1 MVFDAADPRTQL
13 TSIKAAAVAS
23 AYGPSSYIKFYETEP
38 QLEDASSRTW
48 IGRGAY
54 FVVAYTEA
62 SAEATFVRESQPD
75 EYMVLLP
82 DAEHGARVST
92 ALEELSV
99 PGGSVV
105 IVPPGPSSITV
116 PRGGRLVRI
125 FSHLAADL
133 IDLSANAAA
142 YEREVPNLPDY
153 VPWPESPDGHRVRF
167 YSLGVEPAEGRF
179 GRIWRCSTLMI
190 NYSYPRQG
198 PRDVR
203 KMSPHAHED
212 FEQASLVLD
221 GSFVHHL
228 RYPWTVDMRT
238 WREDEHEICAG
249 PSLAVIPAQAVH
261 TSQQVG
267 RDTNQLVDIFAPPR
281 MDFSRLSGWVLNG
294 DEYPMPEDQS

>member
-13 TSIKAAAVAS
+13 TAVTASAVAS
-23 AYGPSSYIKFYETEP
+23 AYGPSSYIKFYEGDP

-48 IGRGAY
+48 IGRGAR

-62 SAEATFVRESQPD
+62 SEEATFVREAQAD

-82 DAEHGARVST
+82 DPEHGARVQTSD
-92 ALEELSV
+92 EELSV
-99 PGGSVV
+99 AGGSVV
-105 IVPPGPSSITV
+105 IVPPGGSTIVV
-116 PRGGRLVRI
+116 PRGGRVVRI
-125 FSHLAADL
+125 FSHLATDL
-133 IDLSANAAA
+133 ADLSANAAA
-142 YEREVPNLPDY
+142 YAREVPNIPDY
-153 VPWPESPDGHRVRF
+153 EPWPESPHGNRVRV
-167 YSLGVEPAEGRF
+167 YSLEEEPVKGRF

-281 MDFSRLSGWVLNG
+281 MDFSRLPGWVLNG